1 MQNNQNNSSSN
12 LPSILGLIIGIA
24 LVVLEIVGLI
34 AAFTK
39 SIGVGLVAFFIPPYA
54 LYLGFKKITEIF

>member
-12 LPSILGLIIGIA
+12 SPSILGIIIGISI
-24 LVVLEIVGLI
+24 VVLEIVGLI

-39 SIGVGLVAFFIPPYA
+39 SIGVGFAALFVPPYA
-54 LYLGFKKITEIF
+54 WYLGFKKITEIF